1 MTSNLP
7 SRWQEILRREAA
19 DNVGQVL
26 AQARNQPP
34 PRRLPRW
41 TVPAAAVAVGSFSLL
56 NLLGSSEAKSGG
68 SVPFDRSAVISTRT
82 AGLGANAEDLAPAKK
97 AIDATPTTAP
107 TPAPTPPALE
117 LPARKRLAPSTPK
130 PARRS
135 SDYEKR
141 QIAEKPPEPE
151 PTPATPEPPPVT
163 LPPKPP
169 PVVVNVGTRLQAIL
183 TDPVITGAA
192 LAPAT
197 AKLAADFFV
206 GDRLVI
212 PEGTPLVGEG
222 FATQQDDRVQVVFS
236 AFVREG
242 KTLQFE
248 GWALQNSEMGI
259 AGKLI
264 RKGSKVKSGSGT
276 VLGAA
281 ASALTFGL
289 AGAAGGPAG
298 AAFSNLGST
307 VGSDLNR
314 LGRDWR
320 LSDKAVRVE
329 AGVPIIVYVR
339 RDLTIE

>member
-19 DNVGQVL
+19 ENVGHVL
-26 AQARNQPP
+26 AQARGQAE
-34 PRRLPRW
+34 PRRIPRW
-41 TVPAAAVAVGSFSLL
+41 TAPAVAVALGMFFVM
-56 NLLGSSEAKSGG
+56 NLLGNSEAKTRGT
-68 SVPFDRSAVISTRT
+68 VPFDRSAVISTRT
-82 AGLGANAEDLAPAKK
+82 AGLGASAEDLAPAHKK
-97 AIDATPTTAP
+97 PASPPSPVANP
-107 TPAPTPPALE
+107 TPMQILDSP
-117 LPARKRLAPSTPK
+117 PARKRVTPIKASTPAPQPSAK
-130 PARRS
+130 
-135 SDYEKR
+135 
-141 QIAEKPPEPE
+141 PEPSPA
-151 PTPATPEPPPVT
+151 PTETPVVTLPVKPPPVT
-163 LPPKPP
+163 I
-169 PVVVNVGTRLQAIL
+169 NVGTRLQAIL
-183 TDPVITGAA
+183 TEPVITGAA

-197 AKLAADFFV
+197 AKIGADVFV

-212 PEGTPLVGEG
+212 PEGTALVGEG

-259 AGKLI
+259 SGKLV

-298 AAFSNLGST
+298 AALSNLGST

-329 AGVPIIVYVR
+329 AGVPIVVYVR